1 MMEDIAITK
10 SIGNFTSEIY
20 CKKEKA
26 MSLNKKCF
34 YFKKSVFFFY
44 KRETSDEA
52 PECG

>member
-1 MMEDIAITK
+1 MEGI
-10 SIGNFTSEIY
+10 FFR
-20 CKKEKA
+20 
-26 MSLNKKCF
+26 CF